1 MPVIKSKLK
10 TDTPLYTENYSA
22 MSSLVNQLNF
32 DIAKIKMGGGEKSQ
46 ERQRRKGK
54 NPVRERI
61 IMLLDDG
68 SPFLEVGMFA
78 AWNVY
83 DDDIACA
90 GAVAGIGEISGINR
104 MIIANDLGERR
115 NLLPTNSKEAP
126 SCSRDCPTL

>member
-1 MPVIKSKLK
+1 
-10 TDTPLYTENYSA
+10 

-68 SPFLEVGMFA
+68 SPF
-78 AWNVY
+78 
-83 DDDIACA
+83 
-90 GAVAGIGEISGINR
+90 
-104 MIIANDLGERR
+104 
-115 NLLPTNSKEAP
+115 
-126 SCSRDCPTL
+126 